1 MDGTNP
7 LLIKQIKLINRTHV
21 MARPLESAW
30 PELGYIKD
38 GVTYPLP
45 GFPRLFMD
53 DGCSGLDHIT
63 YNVVNDW
70 KVHAGVLSPRELR
83 LTRLKQH
90 GDMAAQIKQQ
100 ITGLST
106 GITYK
111 ITTVGRCEIM
121 FSGPADITYSWG
133 TNTQVIDNETVN
145 VTFTNNTPDVI
156 IVKLLSGDDVVE
168 SVSIT
173 DAQETEVLK
182 NTGFNTI
189 NRHFYD
195 IESWYTDSYDLQT
208 VPTDTLGWLEG
219 PFTDQIFTIFE

>member
-1 MDGTNP
+1 MDGTSP
-7 LLIKQIKLINRTHV
+7 LLIKQIELINRTHV
-21 MARPLESAW
+21 LARPVDSPW
-30 PELGYIKD
+30 PDMGYIKD

-70 KVHAGVLSPRELR
+70 KVHAGVLSPSELR

-106 GITYK
+106 GTAYDITVTGK
-111 ITTVGRCEIM
+111 AEITFG
-121 FSGPADITYSWG
+121 GPADTAYSWG
-133 TNTQVIDNETVN
+133 TNTHVVDNETVS
-145 VTFTNNTPDVI
+145 VTFSNNTPDM
-156 IVKLLSGDDVVE
+156 IVVKIFSAADVVE
-168 SVSIT
+168 SVSVT
-173 DAQETEVLK
+173 DDQNVEILV

-189 NRHFYD
+189 DRHFYD

-208 VPTDTLGWLEG
+208 VPSDTLGWLEG
-219 PFTDQIFTIFE
+219 PFPDQIFTIFE

>member
-83 LTRLKQH
+83 LTKLKQY

-100 ITGLST
+100 IDGLST
-106 GITYK
+106 GTTYSITV
-111 ITTVGRCEIM
+111 IGRCEIV
-121 FSGPADITYSWG
+121 FGGPADIVYSWG
-133 TNTQVIDNETVN
+133 TNTHVVDNETVN
-145 VTFTNNTPDVI
+145 VTFTNNTPNNI
-156 IVKLLSGDDVVE
+156 IVKFLSNDDVVE
-168 SVSIT
+168 SVSVKDTQDVEI
-173 DAQETEVLK
+173 LK

-219 PFTDQIFTIFE
+219 PFPDQIFTIFE